1 MANSLGIYVGTEN
14 LDVVLLSGTFARP
27 SLVSFASAK
36 IPAQASWRTLV
47 RVEGPATGEPEGPAP
62 AAGAND
68 LESIAM
74 AIRSVLTRLGVTAPK
89 AHIAVAPESVVI
101 RYFQMPAIPPHERKM
116 AIAFEAKKYL
126 PFKPEELITDYQ
138 AILRRTDPS
147 LMRVMYFGIKKSA
160 FASYGSLF
168 SSAGLTPLSLEP
180 ASISL
185 ARLVRQSGQLPPG
198 QVCAVLSVE
207 RDNATISIAREDL
220 LYLSRNVTI
229 LSAPGPGAEGP
240 SGELL
245 EALVTETRVSVDYY
259 RRRFLGEPAVS
270 KVILF
275 GRAIDP
281 NRVQE
286 LSQALDLPVELG
298 DPFRRVGGAKS
309 VPEGLW
315 TATGLAMRGLEKRA
329 GEINLLPPEQ
339 RSQTKDLLNP
349 IVVEAA
355 LACAL
360 LAGWYAFS
368 LQDLGAL
375 EGRIAA
381 CKLQQIQ
388 LPQIPAQAGSPQLRD
403 EQLKAS
409 RMLKFL
415 KQASEPALQ
424 ISTWMVELANVIPSE
439 AWIRHAALWNRL
451 EAKEG
456 GALPSDQ
463 RRILRIQG
471 SAFAG
476 NRDKELERINV
487 FLAALRENAVVKAG
501 FSAFSLDS
509 VQRGSFLTEE
519 TTDFSLTA
527 CTNPED
533 LKFRDTEFR
542 SGGPLRRVTR

>member
-1 MANSLGIYVGTEN
+1 MANSIGIYIGTEN
-14 LDVVLLSGTFARP
+14 LDVALLSGTFGRP
-27 SLVSFASAK
+27 TLVSFASAK
-36 IPAQASWRTLV
+36 IPAQASWRNLV
-47 RVEGPATGEPEGPAP
+47 RVEGPAAGEQEPAAP
-62 AAGAND
+62 AAGVND
-68 LESIAM
+68 LGSIAM
-74 AIRSVLTRLGVTAPK
+74 TIRSVLTRLGVSVPK

-138 AILRRTDPS
+138 VILRRTDPS
-147 LMRVMYFGIKKSA
+147 LMRVMYFGIKRTA

-185 ARLVRQSGQLPPG
+185 VRLVRQSGQLPPG

-207 RDNATISIAREDL
+207 RDNATISVAREDL

-229 LSAPGPGAEGP
+229 LSAQQGGTEGP

-259 RRRFLGEPAVS
+259 RRRFLGEPTVS

-275 GRAIDP
+275 GKSLDP
-281 NRVQE
+281 KRVRE

-298 DPFRRVGGAKS
+298 DPFRKVAGAKS

-339 RSQTKDLLNP
+339 RSQTKNLLKP
-349 IVVEAA
+349 VALEAA
-355 LACAL
+355 LACAV

-368 LQDLGAL
+368 FQDLDAI
-375 EGRIAA
+375 EKKIAS

-388 LPQIPAQAGSPQLRD
+388 PSGISAQLTNQELRD
-403 EQLKAS
+403 EQLRSS
-409 RMLKFL
+409 RKLKFL
-415 KQASEPALQ
+415 KQASDPGVEV
-424 ISTWMVELANVIPSE
+424 STLMVEMANVIPSE
-439 AWIRHAALWNRL
+439 AWTRHVALRDRL

-456 GALPSDQ
+456 GGLPSD
-463 RRILRIQG
+463 RRCILRVQG
-471 SAFAG
+471 SSFVG

-487 FLAALRENAVVKAG
+487 FLAALRENTIFKAG

-527 CTNPED
+527 CSNPED
-533 LKFRDTEFR
+533 LKLGESDFRP
-542 SGGPLRRVTR
+542 GGTLRRITR